1 LLIGGNAASSWRALA
16 KSNASVSRRRH
27 DHGLAGSDF
36 AADLPAGQRFFVK
49 GETFVGLLVSC
60 SAGLT
65 CIAVLPW
72 TDRLPSPCKSRDDGI
87 EATSF
92 HGAMTRAQQALVIA
106 NSRSSAAV
114 EELHASG
121 NAPSIAP
128 RRVRSRTQQRR
139 RHSTIVSAPRN
150 WHLAPANVD
159 AAGTVKNRAFR

>member
-65 CIAVLPW
+65 
-72 TDRLPSPCKSRDDGI
+72 
-87 EATSF
+87 
-92 HGAMTRAQQALVIA
+92 
-106 NSRSSAAV
+106 
-114 EELHASG
+114 HASLCCRG
-121 NAPSIAP
+121 PIGCHRLAKAATTASKRP
-128 RRVRSRTQQRR
+128 RFMV
-139 RHSTIVSAPRN
+139 P
-150 WHLAPANVD
+150 
-159 AAGTVKNRAFR
+159 